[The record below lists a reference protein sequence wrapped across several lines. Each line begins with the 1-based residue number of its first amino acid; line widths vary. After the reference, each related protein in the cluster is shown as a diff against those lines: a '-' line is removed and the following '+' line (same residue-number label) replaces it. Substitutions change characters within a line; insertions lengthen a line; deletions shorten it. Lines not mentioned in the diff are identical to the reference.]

1 MIAVISCGIGNVQ
14 SMLNAFARLGHDA
27 RAVESPA
34 ELAQAVRIV
43 LPGVGAFP
51 SCMRRLE
58 ESGFRAA
65 LDREVKSGK
74 PFLGVCVGMQLM
86 ADLGTEFGETP
97 GLGYIPGRVELIPKT
112 APDLRIPHIGWNDL
126 KIARPTPLLDG
137 IEGDT
142 ACYFVHS
149 YALRCSDESDVAA
162 WTDYGSPVVAAVAR
176 GNVFGLQA
184 HPEKSQL
191 VGLKILDNFARLS
204 C

>member
-1 MIAVISCGIGNVQ
+1 MIAVVSCGIGNVQ
-14 SMLNAFARLGHDA
+14 SVLNAFARLGHDA
-27 RAVESPA
+27 RAVEDPGRLGEA
-34 ELAQAVRIV
+34 ARIV

-65 LDREVKSGK
+65 IDREVKGGK

-86 ADLGTEFGETP
+86 AEIGTEFGETP
-97 GLGYIPGRVELIPKT
+97 GLGYISGRVELIPKT

-126 KIARPTPLLDG
+126 KIAKPTPLLAG
-137 IEGDT
+137 LEADT

-149 YALRCSDESDVAA
+149 YALRCSDEQDVAA

-191 VGLKILDNFARLS
+191 VGLKILDNFARLA

>member
-1 MIAVISCGIGNVQ
+1 MIAVVSCGIGNVQ
-14 SMLNAFARLGHDA
+14 SVLNAFARLGHEA
-27 RAVESPA
+27 RAVENPA
-34 ELAQAVRIV
+34 ELTEAARIV

-51 SCMRRLE
+51 SCMQRLE
-58 ESGFRAA
+58 ESGFRVAIE
-65 LDREVKSGK
+65 REVKAGK

-86 ADLGTEFGETP
+86 AEIGTEFADTR
-97 GLGYIPGRVELIPKT
+97 GLGFIRGRVEMIPKT
-112 APDLRIPHIGWNDL
+112 APDLRIPQIGWNDL
-126 KIARPTPLLDG
+126 RIAKPTPLLDG
-137 IEGDT
+137 LNGDT

-149 YALRCSDESDVAA
+149 YALRCSDEQDVAA

-191 VGLKILDNFARLS
+191 VGLKILDNFARLA

>member
-1 MIAVISCGIGNVQ
+1 MIGIVSCGIGNVQ
-14 SMLNAFARLGHDA
+14 SVLNAFARLGHEA
-27 RAVESPA
+27 MAVEDPA
-34 ELAQAVRIV
+34 RLGEADRIV

-51 SCMRRLE
+51 SCMRRLQ

-65 LDREVKSGK
+65 LDRDVKSGK

-86 ADLGTEFGETP
+86 AETGTEFGDMP

-112 APDLRIPHIGWNDL
+112 SPDLRIPHIGWNDL
-126 KIARPTPLLDG
+126 RIARPTPLLAG
-137 IEGDT
+137 LDT
-142 ACYFVHS
+142 DSACYFVHS
-149 YALRCSDESDVAA
+149 YALRCAEEQDVAA

-191 VGLKILDNFARLS
+191 VGLRILDNFARLP

>member
-1 MIAVISCGIGNVQ
+1 MIAVVSCGIGNVQ
-14 SMLNAFARLGHDA
+14 SVLNAFARLGHEA

-34 ELAQAVRIV
+34 ALAEAARIV

-58 ESGFRAA
+58 ESGFHVAI
-65 LDREVKSGK
+65 DREVKAGK

-86 ADLGTEFGETP
+86 AEIGTEFADTP
-97 GLGYIPGRVELIPKT
+97 GLGFIPGRVELIPKT
-112 APDLRIPHIGWNDL
+112 TPDLRIPQIGWNDL
-126 KIARPTPLLDG
+126 RIAKPTPLLAGLDS
-137 IEGDT
+137 DT

-149 YALRCSDESDVAA
+149 YALRCSDEQDVAA

-191 VGLKILDNFARLS
+191 VGLKILDNFARLA